1 MIRNR
6 IRHYFAFSIKRKPA
20 PTRHGLLVASLYMKL
35 TNCWE
40 GVLTGNSSSFGG
52 SGGRVEAVGYGV
64 DDEAHTSWDRNRRNV
79 NIPFSISPL
88 MRVFRTLVLCLLFTG
103 CQAPPLN
110 LGRANVRFCL
120 QANIRILCLAE
131 QLKSVGPMLKGC
143 GVTPKLL
150 KILHRKI
157 GTTMKNN
164 SRNTIGLF
172 TLFAALVLTGCS
184 TVYYN
189 TMEKLGFEK
198 RDILVDRVE
207 NARDAQTDAQE
218 TFRSSLERFQSVVAI
233 PDTELKAKY
242 EEIRDASQDSEDA
255 AEKVRDRI
263 DSVEDV
269 AGALFAEWEDEL
281 DLYESASL
289 RRSSEQQ
296 LQETRNQY
304 GQLINRMHQAESR
317 MEPVLQAFEDQV
329 LYLKHNLNAQAIGA
343 LETEL
348 GKIRSDVDTL
358 IRNMEASIAESEAF
372 IRRFRD
378 Q

>member
-1 MIRNR
+1 
-6 IRHYFAFSIKRKPA
+6 
-20 PTRHGLLVASLYMKL
+20 
-35 TNCWE
+35 
-40 GVLTGNSSSFGG
+40 
-52 SGGRVEAVGYGV
+52 
-64 DDEAHTSWDRNRRNV
+64 
-79 NIPFSISPL
+79 
-88 MRVFRTLVLCLLFTG
+88 
-103 CQAPPLN
+103 
-110 LGRANVRFCL
+110 
-120 QANIRILCLAE
+120 
-131 QLKSVGPMLKGC
+131 
-143 GVTPKLL
+143 
-150 KILHRKI
+150 
-157 GTTMKNN
+157 MKNN
-164 SRNTIGLF
+164 SLNTIGIF

-242 EEIRDASQDSEDA
+242 EEIRDAYEDSEDA

-317 MEPVLQAFEDQV
+317 MDPVLQAFEDQV

-343 LETEL
+343 LEIWFEKMTKRIGRL
-348 GKIRSDVDTL
+348 FRRRSVKIDL
-358 IRNMEASIAESEAF
+358 AAAE
-372 IRRFRD
+372 
-378 Q
+378 